1 MLPLALEP
9 MYRFWD
15 GEVNGNAGGTA
26 CATNGKSFVRN
37 SGACFSLP
45 SERGLFRLFRYFGDR
60 LRNPEMQISER
71 SGVSGF
77 RSLSPK
83 FTEIP
88 KSPSTKSS
96 EPRPLGRVASPP
108 EGSFATET
116 NYLPFHNSLRF
127 QDHVVMVAGCPR
139 FGDYLEELEWAQGR
153 RRHAVAL
160 KPEVFHVQI
169 VA

>member
-1 MLPLALEP
+1 MTGYETPK
-9 MYRFWD
+9 
-15 GEVNGNAGGTA
+15 
-26 CATNGKSFVRN
+26 CKSV
-37 SGACFSLP
+37 
-45 SERGLFRLFRYFGDR
+45 
-60 LRNPEMQISER
+60 

-83 FTEIP
+83 LKLEI
-88 KSPSTKSS
+88 
-96 EPRPLGRVASPP
+96 EPN
-108 EGSFATET
+108 GSFATET

-169 VA
+169 LA